1 MARTTMHLT
10 PAGPFGRPT
19 HPVTGWLLAVSAVLL
34 SWAARLEQQARRA
47 RERVPRREFELR
59 EVGGE
64 AVGAVFE
71 DGKLVGVLP
80 GVTRL

>member
-1 MARTTMHLT
+1 
-10 PAGPFGRPT
+10 
-19 HPVTGWLLAVSAVLL
+19 
-34 SWAARLEQQARRA
+34 
-47 RERVPRREFELR
+47 VPRREFELR